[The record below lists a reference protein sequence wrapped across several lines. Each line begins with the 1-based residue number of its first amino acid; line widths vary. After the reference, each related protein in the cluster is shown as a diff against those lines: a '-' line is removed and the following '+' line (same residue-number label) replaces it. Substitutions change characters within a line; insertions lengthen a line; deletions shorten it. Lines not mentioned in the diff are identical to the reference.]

1 MRSTAHHADVII
13 IGAGIAG
20 LSAAHLLTGAGLGVS
35 VLEAAPR
42 VGGRLA
48 TDEVG
53 GFRLDRLGPL
63 LCTSWPELTGTPGLG
78 APELREFAPGVL
90 VHSEGRRHLTGDI
103 RSARGALRAAR
114 TRSSAPW
121 VHRAPRT
128 PRAVRG
134 SAASGAPAVSGA
146 AGSAQGA
153 YGHEPGAPGRGVG
166 RGGAVTGAIDRA
178 RLGAALHRLALTP
191 EARLLA
197 RPERTAAEALAG
209 VGLPG
214 RTVDGILRPLLAA
227 LLSDPALTTSSRSA
241 DLALRDYAR
250 GGLCVPAGGSAA
262 LPELLAAALPPDTVR
277 TGVHVTAADITSVR
291 TKEHGELG
299 CRSLLLATGAGA
311 AAELLPGLRVPSFRP
326 VTVVHHTAPA
336 APPTGRSLV
345 LDGDRSGPVA
355 YTSVMSEV
363 DPSRAPEG
371 RALIT
376 STVLGT
382 PPPDLDRS
390 VRAHLA
396 ALYGVATDGWELL
409 AAHHDPEAVPAMEAP
424 HDPRRP
430 VRVLAGL
437 YVCGDHRDTST
448 VQGALHSG
456 RRAAEAILTDLA
468 VPGTHEGSLPRAA

>member
-1 MRSTAHHADVII
+1 MRSTAHHADVVI

-20 LSAAHLLTGAGLGVS
+20 LSAAHLLIRAGLGVS
-35 VLEAAPR
+35 VLEAEPR

-48 TDEVG
+48 TDEVD

-78 APELREFAPGVL
+78 APALREFAPGVL
-90 VHSEGRRHLTGDI
+90 VHSEGRRQLTGDI
-103 RSARGALRAAR
+103 RSARGALKAVR
-114 TRSSAPW
+114 TRSSAPRA
-121 VHRAPRT
+121 VRAPRA
-128 PRAVRG
+128 PRAPW
-134 SAASGAPAVSGA
+134 A
-146 AGSAQGA
+146 AQGA
-153 YGHEPGAPGRGVG
+153 YGHEHGAPARGGG
-166 RGGAVTGAIDRA
+166 RGGVVTGAIDRA
-178 RLGAALHRLALTP
+178 RLGAALSRLAAVP
-191 EARLLA
+191 QARVLA
-197 RPERTAAEALAG
+197 RPERTVVGALPG
-209 VGLPG
+209 MGLPA
-214 RTVDGILRPLLAA
+214 RTVDGVLRPLLTT
-227 LLSDPALTTSSRSA
+227 LLSDPALATSSRCA

-250 GGLCVPAGGSAA
+250 GGLCVPAGGSSA
-262 LPELLAAALPPDTVR
+262 LPDLLAASLPPGTVR

-311 AAELLPGLRVPSFRP
+311 AAELLPGLRVPSFHP
-326 VTVVHHTAPA
+326 VTVLHHSAPTP
-336 APPTGRSLV
+336 PPTGRSLV

-355 YTSVMSEV
+355 YTAVMSEV

-396 ALYGVATDGWELL
+396 ALYGVPTDGWELL

-468 VPGTHEGSLPRAA
+468 VPGTHEGSPHLPEAA

>member
-13 IGAGIAG
+13 IGAGTAG
-20 LSAAHLLTGAGLGVS
+20 LSAAHLLTGAGLGVR

-48 TDEVG
+48 TDAVD

-63 LCTSWPELTGTPGLG
+63 LCAAWPELTGTPGLG

-103 RSARGALRAAR
+103 RSARGALKAAR
-114 TRSSAPW
+114 SRSNAPW
-121 VHRAPRT
+121 AQRTPRT
-128 PRAVRG
+128 PRALRASVT
-134 SAASGAPAVSGA
+134 SAASDA
-146 AGSAQGA
+146 AGSVQGVH
-153 YGHEPGAPGRGVG
+153 GHEPGTPARGGG
-166 RGGAVTGAIDRA
+166 RGGVVTGAIDRA

-227 LLSDPALTTSSRSA
+227 LLSDRGLTTSSRSA

-262 LPELLAAALPPDTVR
+262 LPELLAAALPAGTVR
-277 TGVHVTAADITSVR
+277 TGVHVTAAGITSVR
-291 TKEHGELG
+291 TKEHGELR

-311 AAELLPGLRVPSFRP
+311 AAELLPGLRVPSFHP
-326 VTVVHHTAPA
+326 VTVLHHTAPA
-336 APPTGRSLV
+336 PPPTGRSLV

-371 RALIT
+371 RTLIT
-376 STVLGT
+376 SVVLGT

-390 VRAHLA
+390 VLTHLA

-456 RRAAEAILTDLA
+456 RRAAGAILTDLGL
-468 VPGTHEGSLPRAA
+468 PGTPEGSLPRAA